1 MGHDMSGNFYRSE
14 NPYTDPLFTRHINKP
29 IKTIVEI
36 GCNRYQYTYDLLK
49 VYNPDIVYAFEGH
62 PKCYDYCEKN
72 ITDPRLVFVPK
83 AVCSYN
89 GTTDFYGLGFTE
101 DTTCSSVYER
111 VHLKE
116 LQEPKITV
124 SCTRL
129 DTFFENKN
137 HTKIDL
143 LCMDI
148 QGSELSAME
157 SLGEMIKD
165 VDYIIL
171 ELTNPGVV
179 VHKDC
184 PPYEEYINFFNKN
197 GYEIVET
204 IWENFLE
211 NNIMVVKK

>member
-1 MGHDMSGNFYRSE
+1 MSNYPYRSE
-14 NPYTDPLFTRHINKP
+14 HPYTDPLFMRHITTP
-29 IKTIVEI
+29 IKTIVEL

-49 VYNPDIVYAFEGH
+49 VYDPDVLYAFEGH
-62 PKCYDYCEKN
+62 PKCHDYCLKN
-72 ITDPRLVFVPK
+72 TTDSRLVFVPK
-83 AVCSYN
+83 AVCLYD

-111 VHLKE
+111 IHLSE

-124 SCTRL
+124 PCTRL
-129 DTFFENKN
+129 DTFFKDKQPI
-137 HTKIDL
+137 KIDL

-157 SLGEMIKD
+157 SLGQMIGD
-165 VDYIIL
+165 VKYIIL

-184 PPYEEYINFFNKN
+184 PSFEDYMKFFDDN
-197 GYEIVET
+197 GYEVVET